1 MHRFRYRAAAAAA
14 ALCVMLAGCSHNED
28 SDETGYHIFS
38 DGTYI
43 SADIEPVPENN
54 GIEYADFYVP
64 EGMVTDYYSR
74 YELSEK
80 EQDIYYEVIE
90 AIGTLEKVVPLPVES
105 TTYRKILET
114 IRIEQLGFAQVS
126 EWTLEYNASAQQFE
140 VIFTYRLTENE
151 LSEMNRAAEKAAQEI
166 IAQLTPDMDDY
177 EKLKFFHDYLILNC
191 ETDTS
196 YPYADTVYGALVE
209 KKALCEGYSKAFSY
223 LCNLAG
229 IENAI
234 VTGQTYVAHMWN
246 MVKVDGNWYHV
257 DVTWDKP
264 DDELHKK
271 FPDVILY
278 QYFMVTDS
286 VIENNHIIWDYP
298 CEAPRAYG
306 TSENYFAREGADVSA
321 KGELLNASENAIMSA
336 VKRGSASAM
345 VKFDSTDLYISSL
358 NDLANEGIFSSIN
371 EKVKQETG
379 RNIKLSWTDY
389 YGQYR
394 ILTFIIEYI
403 E

>member
-1 MHRFRYRAAAAAA
+1 MRKFRYFAAAM
-14 ALCVMLAGCSHNED
+14 ALCLAVSGCSRD
-28 SDETGYHIFS
+28 KDDESGYHVFS
-38 DGTYI
+38 DGTSI
-43 SADIEPVPENN
+43 SVQTEPVPENN
-54 GIEYADFYVP
+54 NFDYADFYIP
-64 EGMVTDYYSR
+64 EGMVTDYYSKYVLNESELEI
-74 YELSEK
+74 YEDVLTA
-80 EQDIYYEVIE
+80 V
-90 AIGTLEKVVPLPVES
+90 GTLEKAVPLTVES
-105 TTYRKILET
+105 TLYGKILET
-114 IRIEQLGFAQVS
+114 VRIEQLGFAQVS
-126 EWTLEYNASAQQFE
+126 EWTLEYDVSSQQFE
-140 VIFTYRLTENE
+140 VIFTYRLTEDE
-151 LSEMNRAAEKAAQEI
+151 LSEMNRAAEKAAQDI